1 MLTTCSQRVRL
12 STIVAPA
19 SCAAYLVC
27 WLLNPGAAS
36 GQPAA
41 TLTAMDYVQIQQP
54 VNRLNFAL
62 DYCGNRGRALRR
74 VQLRR
79 NAAAF

>member
-1 MLTTCSQRVRL
+1 VLPTSPAVDDCRAGILCGVSRL
-12 STIVAPA
+12 LAE
-19 SCAAYLVC
+19 
-27 WLLNPGAAS
+27 NPGAAS